1 VTQIMR
7 TSAKMGAVL
16 IAAAWAFAGSSAF
29 AEDSPLQGIQQMCL
43 ERAGSSWTDFNPQ
56 QGHAR
61 ARTNIYASCMVDH
74 GLRP

>member
-1 VTQIMR
+1 MQITR
-7 TSAKMGAVL
+7 RGAKMGAVL
-16 IAAAWAFAGSSAF
+16 IAAACSFACSGAF
-29 AEDSPLQGIQQMCL
+29 AEDAPLQSIQQMCL

-56 QGHAR
+56 QGHGR

>member
-1 VTQIMR
+1 MQITR
-7 TSAKMGAVL
+7 AGAKIGAVL
-16 IAAAWAFAGSSAF
+16 IAASLSASGGAF

-43 ERAGSSWTDFNPQ
+43 ERAAGSWTDFNPQ
-56 QGHAR
+56 QGHGR